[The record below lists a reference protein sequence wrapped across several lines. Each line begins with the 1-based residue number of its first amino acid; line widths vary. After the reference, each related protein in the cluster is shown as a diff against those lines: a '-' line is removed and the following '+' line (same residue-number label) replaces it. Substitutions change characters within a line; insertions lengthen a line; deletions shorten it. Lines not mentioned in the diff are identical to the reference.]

1 MTIAPPPAPSRRPS
15 LGTAFLLL
23 AGVALPFVLVALLP
37 NTYHKGDLMA
47 YARWADCLE
56 AFGPRTYLECAAYRP
71 ESPLGYP
78 AIGLWLSG
86 GVVQGMRLLGQSVF
100 DRTLDAQTTDAL
112 VRFYLAIFAALDFL
126 LLASLARLM
135 RYERPALAAF
145 LLMLLPWMVVGGI
158 LWGQLDG
165 MSLAGVLLAF
175 IALWK
180 AWHAASRQRIV
191 PAGLWLLL
199 AALTLAVFVLLK
211 QLNTFAMPF
220 FFFLLA
226 LVLWAFGREMGGRG
240 VAVALA
246 VLLVA
251 LAAFRLLDSRFA
263 LPPDAFGSTFW
274 HGWRVSPHGE
284 VISGNGFNLW
294 ILLGRDM
301 WSSSK
306 EPFTAL
312 RLGAWQ
318 QELTPY
324 HTGIVLYAALL
335 LFLFATAFLALRPL
349 LARGALAWLAGDGQ
363 AALLA
368 LLSLLLGLTQ
378 LGFNVLLTGTH
389 ERYLFLGYPFLLLS
403 TWWFARRGQMAM
415 GLAVW
420 TLVAAILNGVFVLGA
435 MQPLPGILFLVYSNA
450 FQAALHLILLI
461 ALLDAWLRIA
471 RRFARDRSPGVPAGL
486 AASPPP
492 EPGAHSG
499 VLREDALEIAE

>member
-1 MTIAPPPAPSRRPS
+1 MTTASTPAASRRPS
-15 LGTAFLLL
+15 LATTLLLL

-47 YARWADCLE
+47 YARWADCLQ

-78 AIGLWLSG
+78 AVGLWLSG
-86 GVVQGMRLLGQSVF
+86 GVVQGMRLLAESVF
-100 DRTLDAQTTDAL
+100 NRTLDTQTTDAL

-126 LLASLARLM
+126 LLAWLAQLM
-135 RYERPALAAF
+135 RYPRPVLTAF

-165 MSLAGVLLAF
+165 MSLAGALLAF

-180 AWHAASRQRIV
+180 AWLAAGRQRIG
-191 PAGLWLLL
+191 PAALWLLL
-199 AALTLAVFVLLK
+199 AALSLVLFVLIK
-211 QLNTFAMPF
+211 QLNTFALPF
-220 FFFLLA
+220 FLFVLA
-226 LVLWAFGREMGGRG
+226 LVVWTLWRELGGRG
-240 VAVALA
+240 AAAALA
-246 VLLVA
+246 VLLLA

-263 LPPDAFGSTFW
+263 LPPEALGSTFW
-274 HGWRVSPHGE
+274 HGWQVSPHGE

-294 ILLGRDM
+294 VLLGRDM
-301 WSSSK
+301 WSSSQ

-324 HTGIVLYAALL
+324 HSGIVLYALLL
-335 LFLFATAFLALRPL
+335 LFLFATAFLAVRPL
-349 LARGALAWLAGDGQ
+349 LARGALARLADEQQ

-389 ERYLFLGYPFLLLS
+389 ERYLFLGYPFLILS
-403 TWWFARRGQMAM
+403 TWWFGRRGQMAM

-420 TLVAAILNGVFVLGA
+420 TVVAAILNGVFVLGA
-435 MQPLPGILFLVYSNA
+435 MQPLPGILFVVYSNA
-450 FQAALHLILLI
+450 FQAVLHLILLV

-471 RRFARDRSPGVPAGL
+471 RQFARDRSPGVPAGL
-486 AASPPP
+486 DASPRP
-492 EPGAHSG
+492 EPA
-499 VLREDALEIAE
+499 RTP

>member
-1 MTIAPPPAPSRRPS
+1 MPAPSRRPS
-15 LGTAFLLL
+15 LGAALLLL
-23 AGVALPFVLVALLP
+23 AGVALPFVLVALFP

-56 AFGPRTYLECAAYRP
+56 AFGPRTYLECPAYRP

-78 AIGLWLSG
+78 AVGLWLSG
-86 GVVQGMRLLGQSVF
+86 GVVQGIRLLGESAF
-100 DRTLDAQTTDAL
+100 GRTLDAQTTDAL

-126 LLASLARLM
+126 LLAWLARLM
-135 RYERPALAAF
+135 RYQRPLLAAF

-180 AWHAASRQRIV
+180 AWHAASRQRTG

-199 AALTLAVFVLLK
+199 AALTLAAFILLK
-211 QLNTFAMPF
+211 QLNTFAAPF
-220 FFFLLA
+220 FLFLLA
-226 LVLWAFGREMGGRG
+226 LALWAFWRELGGRG
-240 VAVALA
+240 VAAALA

-251 LAAFRLLDSRFA
+251 LATLRLLDSRFD
-263 LPPDAFGSTFW
+263 LPPDALGSTFW
-274 HGWRVSPHGE
+274 HGWRVSPHGD

-301 WSSSK
+301 WSSSR
-306 EPFTAL
+306 EPFTTL

-318 QELTPY
+318 QDLTPY
-324 HTGIVLYAALL
+324 HTGIVLYALL
-335 LFLFATAFLALRPL
+335 LVFLFVTAFLALRPL
-349 LARGALAWLAGDGQ
+349 LARGAVARLAGDGQ

-368 LLSLLLGLTQ
+368 LLGLLLGLTQ

-403 TWWFARRGQMAM
+403 TWWFARRGHMAM

-420 TLVAAILNGVFVLGA
+420 TAAAAILNGVFVLGA

-450 FQAALHLILLI
+450 FQSALHLILLV
-461 ALLDAWLRIA
+461 ALLDAWLRIV
-471 RRFARDRSPGVPAGL
+471 RRFSAILTAG
-486 AASPPP
+486 PP
-492 EPGAHSG
+492 
-499 VLREDALEIAE
+499 L